1 MTPPPERS
9 TESWAAADKRCLW
22 HPFTPMRE
30 WCAPGH
36 EPLVIVSGDGAIL
49 RDSRGREYLDG
60 NSSIWTNLH
69 GHNHPRINAA
79 IAGQLAGFAHA
90 SFLGLTHPP
99 AIQLAEE
106 LVALFPPGTLT
117 RVFYSDDGST
127 AIEAA
132 MRMAR
137 QYWRQTGQPGRRRFL
152 AFDRAYHGDTAG
164 AASLGGIPLFHRLA
178 PGDAEAPVRHVAG
191 MDEVD
196 ALDGMD
202 IAAVVIEPL
211 IQGAAGMRRWPTG
224 LLAALRGWCDRTGA
238 LLIADEV
245 MTGFGRT
252 GTMFACEREGVVP
265 DLLCVAKGLTGG
277 YLPLAATLA
286 TERIFEAFLGEPA
299 ERKTFYYGHSYTGS
313 ALGCAAAL
321 ANLAIFR
328 EEGTL
333 ARLQGQIARLAE
345 LLETHL
351 APLPHVAE
359 IRQCGFIAG
368 VELMADPASRRPY
381 PWEDQ
386 TGARVCVAARE
397 GGLLTRPIGDTVALM
412 PPYCTTGA
420 QLEVAVR
427 ALAGAVKAV
436 TGGETGCRGGL

>member
-1 MTPPPERS
+1 MTPDP
-9 TESWAAADKRCLW
+9 SWAAADKRCLW
-22 HPFTPMRE
+22 HPFTPMRD

-36 EPLVIVSGDGAIL
+36 EPLVIVSGEGALL

-79 IAGQLAGFAHA
+79 IAAQLGAFAHS

-137 QYWRQTGQPGRRRFL
+137 QYWRQTGRPERRRFL
-152 AFDRAYHGDTAG
+152 AFDRAYHGDTLG
-164 AASLGGIPLFHRLA
+164 AASLGGIPLFHGA
-178 PGDAEAPVRHVAG
+178 TADASIVRIADA
-191 MDEVD
+191 DELNAVD
-196 ALDGMD
+196 ATD
-202 IAAVVIEPL
+202 IAAAVIEPL
-211 IQGAAGMRRWPTG
+211 IQGAAGMRLWPEGT
-224 LLAALRGWCDRTGA
+224 LRRLREWCDRTGV

-252 GTMFACEREGVVP
+252 GTMFAGEREGVVP
-265 DLLCVAKGLTGG
+265 DLLCLAKGLTGG

-286 TERIFEAFLGEPA
+286 TERIYEAFLGELT

-321 ANLAIFR
+321 ASLAIFR

-333 ARLQGQIARLAE
+333 GRLQGQIARLGE
-345 LLETHL
+345 LLQTHV
-351 APLPHVAE
+351 APLRHVAE
-359 IRQCGFIAG
+359 IKQCGFIAG
-368 VELMADPASRRPY
+368 VELRRGGGEPY
-381 PWEDQ
+381 PWEAQ
-386 TGARVCVAARE
+386 VGARVCAAARAQ
-397 GGLLTRPIGDTVALM
+397 GLLTRPIGDTIALM
-412 PPYCTTGA
+412 PPYCVTDA
-420 QLEVAVR
+420 QLTAAVE
-427 ALAGAVKAV
+427 ALAHAVE
-436 TGGETGCRGGL
+436 ETL

>member
-1 MTPPPERS
+1 MTPDR
-9 TESWAAADKRCLW
+9 SWAEADKRCLW
-22 HPFTPMRE
+22 HPFTPMRD
-30 WCAPGH
+30 WCAPEH

-79 IAGQLAGFAHA
+79 ISAQLGAFAHS
-90 SFLGLTHPP
+90 SFLGLTHPL

-106 LVALFPPGTLT
+106 LVALFPPATLT

-132 MRMAR
+132 LRMAR
-137 QYWRQTGQPGRRRFL
+137 QYWQQTGRPERRRFL
-152 AFDRAYHGDTAG
+152 AFDRAYHGDTLG
-164 AASLGGIPLFHRLA
+164 AASLGGIPLFHGA
-178 PGDAEAPVRHVAG
+178 TAEANVVRVAG
-191 MDEVD
+191 AEDLNR
-196 ALDGMD
+196 LDGAD
-202 IAAVVIEPL
+202 IAAAVIEPL
-211 IQGAAGMRRWPTG
+211 IQGAAGMRLWPDGT
-224 LLAALRGWCDRTGA
+224 LRRLREWCDRTGV

-265 DLLCVAKGLTGG
+265 DLMCLAKGLTGG

-286 TERIFEAFLGEPA
+286 TERIYEAFLGDLTA
-299 ERKTFYYGHSYTGS
+299 RKTFYYGHSYTGS

-321 ANLAIFR
+321 ASLAIFR

-333 ARLQGQIARLAE
+333 GRLQRQITLLAE
-345 LLETHL
+345 LMATHL
-351 APLPHVAE
+351 APLRAVAE

-368 VELMADPASRRPY
+368 IELMNGAQPY
-381 PWEDQ
+381 PWEAQ
-386 TGARVCVAARE
+386 VGARVCLAARAH
-397 GGLLTRPIGDTVALM
+397 GLLTRPIGDTIALM
-412 PPYCTTGA
+412 PPYCATEA
-420 QLEVAVR
+420 QLEMAAR
-427 ALAGAVKAV
+427 ALATAVADV
-436 TGGETGCRGGL
+436 LD

>member
-1 MTPPPERS
+1 MTLDR
-9 TESWAAADKRCLW
+9 SWAAADKRCLW
-22 HPFTPMRE
+22 HPFTPMRD
-30 WCAPGH
+30 WCAPEH
-36 EPLVIVSGDGAIL
+36 EPLVIVSGEGALL

-79 IAGQLAGFAHA
+79 IAAQLGTFAHS

-132 MRMAR
+132 LRMAR
-137 QYWRQTGQPGRRRFL
+137 QYWPQTGRPERRRFL
-152 AFDRAYHGDTAG
+152 AFDRAYHGDTRG
-164 AASLGGIPLFHRLA
+164 AASLGGIPLFRGA
-178 PGDAEAPVRHVAG
+178 TADASVVRIAG
-191 MDEVD
+191 VDELD
-196 ALDGMD
+196 ALDATD
-202 IAAVVIEPL
+202 IAAAVIEPL
-211 IQGAAGMRRWPTG
+211 IQGAAGMRLWPEGT
-224 LLAALRGWCDRTGA
+224 LRRLRAWCDRTGV

-252 GTMFACEREGVVP
+252 GTMFACEREGVLP
-265 DLLCVAKGLTGG
+265 DLLCLAKGLTGG

-286 TERIFEAFLGEPA
+286 TERVYEAFLGEFA

-321 ANLAIFR
+321 ASLAIFR

-333 ARLQGQIARLAE
+333 ERLPGQIALLGE
-345 LLETHL
+345 LLKERI
-351 APLPHVAE
+351 APLAHVAE
-359 IRQCGFIAG
+359 IRQCGLIAG
-368 VELMADPASRRPY
+368 IEIRARADEPY
-381 PWEDQ
+381 PWEAQ
-386 TGARVCVAARE
+386 MGARVCAAARAY
-397 GGLLTRPIGDTVALM
+397 GLLTRPIGDTITLM
-412 PPYCTTGA
+412 PPYCVTNAQLTGA
-420 QLEVAVR
+420 VE
-427 ALAGAVKAV
+427 ALARGIE
-436 TGGETGCRGGL
+436 ETL